1 MIFSIAT
8 LLLLLQHA
16 RAFHLPP
23 RLRVSA
29 FRLQS
34 TSSNRSSSLEN
45 IGLFASA
52 DRKLQPAE
60 KPSTSFVPP
69 VKGGI
74 SSEVLSAEAELLRLE
89 AEREQLTIDRERIQK
104 EKRILE
110 DIDNFIL
117 KLLDVN
123 VTNENP
129 YDGLILSNK
138 KLIRKDLFFRLI
150 ELSNIAIGEER
161 VQFTKLSDSM
171 MNAVG
176 RLDPLLYA
184 SVTADIEKDLA
195 SELDRLK
202 TGQRD
207 KDAENVRVY
216 DQVLQQWIQQTV
228 GNRSDVTIFNNMTL
242 PEMANRAMIRFPS
255 AVPLILLPLMLRA
268 PETSAQDV
276 ETLKNKVFTPDL
288 LNNTIIDYATFI
300 TTFRGKPYSSMQQT
314 IDTINQ
320 RLEDCGLA
328 SKVSKCRL
336 DNTLS
341 IHRLI

>member
-1 MIFSIAT
+1 MICSIGFVG
-8 LLLLLQHA
+8 LLIQNAL
-16 RAFHLPP
+16 AFHMPP
-23 RLRVSA
+23 RLRASA

-34 TSSNRSSSLEN
+34 TTSNRSSSLEN

-52 DRKLQPAE
+52 DRKL
-60 KPSTSFVPP
+60 PSTEKLGSTFVPP

-89 AEREQLTIDRERIQK
+89 AEREQLAIDRERIEK

-117 KLLDVN
+117 KLLDMN
-123 VTNENP
+123 VTTENS

-161 VQFTKLSDSM
+161 IQFTKLSDTI

-228 GNRSDVTIFNNMTL
+228 GNRSDVIFNNMTL

-268 PETSAQDV
+268 PETTAQDV
-276 ETLKNKVFTPDL
+276 EVLKSKVFTPDL

-300 TTFRGKPYSSMQQT
+300 TTFRGKPFASMQQT
-314 IDTINQ
+314 IDTINE
-320 RLEDCGLA
+320 RLEECGLA
-328 SKVSKCRL
+328 TKVGSEL
-336 DNTLS
+336 LV
-341 IHRLI
+341 I

>member
-1 MIFSIAT
+1 MRVTVSIVG
-8 LLLLLQHA
+8 LLLQHVL
-16 RAFHLPP
+16 AFHLPL
-23 RLRVSA
+23 RLRVSTL
-29 FRLQS
+29 RLQS
-34 TSSNRSSSLEN
+34 TTSNRSSSLEN

-52 DRKLQPAE
+52 DRKLPTTE
-60 KPSTSFVPP
+60 KPTSTFVPP

-104 EKRILE
+104 EKKVLE
-110 DIDNFIL
+110 DIDNLIL
-117 KLLDVN
+117 KFLDVN
-123 VTNENP
+123 VTSENP
-129 YDGLILSNK
+129 YDGLILANK
-138 KLIRKDLFFRLI
+138 KLIRKDLFFRFI
-150 ELSNIAIGEER
+150 ELSNIAVGEER
-161 VQFTKLSDSM
+161 IQFTKLSDAIMS
-171 MNAVG
+171 AVG

-184 SVTADIEKDLA
+184 SVTADIEKDLS

-202 TGQRD
+202 TGQRE

-228 GNRSDVTIFNNMTL
+228 GNRSDVVFNNMTL

-268 PETSAQDV
+268 PETTAQDV
-276 ETLKNKVFTPDL
+276 ETLKSKVFTPDL

-300 TTFRGKPYSSMQQT
+300 TTFRGKPFASMQQT
-314 IDTINQ
+314 IDAINE

-328 SKVSKCRL
+328 TKVGQ
-336 DNTLS
+336 
-341 IHRLI
+341 